1 MAIDA
6 QVKRRSKTSRQKR
19 IRYPLENLNIRTQA
33 AACNPTI
40 LGPSS
45 MDVQALRIWG
55 LGFGGWGLGGW
66 DLGFNLPNS
75 GFGERGRQSKNS
87 SCNLS
92 LQRR

>member
-45 MDVQALRIWG
+45 IDVQGLRIWG
-55 LGFGGWGLGGW
+55 LGFGVGVGGWGFG
-66 DLGFNLPNS
+66 LGF
-75 GFGERGRQSKNS
+75 RV
-87 SCNLS
+87 
-92 LQRR
+92 